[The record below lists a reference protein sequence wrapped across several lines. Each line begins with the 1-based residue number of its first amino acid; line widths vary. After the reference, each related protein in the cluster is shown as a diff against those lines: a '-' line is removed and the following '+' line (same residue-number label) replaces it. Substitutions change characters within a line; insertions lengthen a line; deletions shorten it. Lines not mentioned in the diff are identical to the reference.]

1 MIMHL
6 YVEFE
11 SLNQVGSLI
20 SKVKSLQVQISDVE
34 IERGRE
40 KLSQRHSAVF
50 TIRLHRRQT
59 HTQILSSLSEL
70 DWIYLIE
77 EI

>member
-1 MIMHL
+1 MIMNL

-11 SLNQVGSLI
+11 SLNQVGVLI
-20 SKVKSLQVQISDVE
+20 NKIKSLQVQICDVE

-50 TIRLHRRQT
+50 TIRLHRHQT
-59 HTQILSSLSEL
+59 HSQVLSSLSEL
-70 DWIYLIE
+70 DLSCLIE